1 MEVVQFPKLGL
12 EFNVSRVAFSIGGF
26 DIYWYGLLIGAG
38 LLLAMLFAL
47 KKSKEFGL
55 DQNKFIDV
63 IIVGIIGGVIGA
75 RLYYVAFSPRD
86 DFSTLRS
93 ILDIR
98 NGGMGFYGA
107 VIGGVLFAV
116 IMAKI
121 RKVKILPV
129 MDLVGI
135 GFLLGQGI
143 GRWGN
148 FANQEAFGTNTDL
161 PWGMHSE
168 AIQRYIYMHSEEL
181 AERGIRVF
189 QYSPVHPTFLYESLW
204 CILGFILLTAYI
216 KHRKFDGEIFLM
228 FLFWNGFLRM
238 FIEGLRLDSLY
249 IGNVR
254 VSQLLA
260 ALMAFGALAAII
272 LIRNK
277 IKLSGNPDY
286 LKPYGHTAAWA
297 EEYRLILEKEEAE
310 KNKKK
315 SSKKNI
321 EEDAR
326 EGAVL
331 NGEDQ
336 EKPVA
341 EVDSGEEASDETS
354 EEPKSAEAESET
366 AAEAEEYIVG
376 PSELAE
382 AMPVSEPE
390 TEPVTAENA
399 EEEKPAEEIA
409 VPEEIIEEEK
419 TEETA
424 KEEKPETEAKAE
436 ETEAAPKKKTTRK
449 KSTGSQ
455 NGKEEAQ
462 KKSSGTSKKS
472 SAAKKTSEGSKK
484 SSDAK
489 KSSDTSKKSSTA
501 KKSSGSSKKSSGTK
515 KTEASEKTETP
526 KKRSSRSSKAKAA
539 PAADT
544 QESQGTEQDV

>member
-47 KKSKEFGL
+47 RKSKEFGL

-272 LIRNK
+272 LVRNK
-277 IKLSGNPDY
+277 IKLAGNPDY

-321 EEDAR
+321 EEDAV

-331 NGEDQ
+331 NGEEQ
-336 EKPVA
+336 EKPVEAA
-341 EVDSGEEASDETS
+341 ENAEEASEDISGEPVPAET
-354 EEPKSAEAESET
+354 EGET
-366 AAEAEEYIVG
+366 AETDEENDTVD

-382 AMPVSEPE
+382 ALPDSEPE
-390 TEPVTAENA
+390 LETAAAEGSA
-399 EEEKPAEEIA
+399 EEEKPVEETA
-409 VPEEIIEEEK
+409 APEEIKEEQK
-419 TEETA
+419 PEETV

-436 ETEAAPKKKTTRK
+436 ETEPAPKKKTTRK
-449 KSTGSQ
+449 KSTGDQSS
-455 NGKEEAQ
+455 KEGTQ
-462 KKSSGTSKKS
+462 KKSAGASKKS
-472 SAAKKTSEGSKK
+472 SAAKKSSDGAKKSSDGSKK
-484 SSDAK
+484 SSA
-489 KSSDTSKKSSTA
+489 T

-526 KKRSSRSSKAKAA
+526 KKKSSRSSKAKAA
-539 PAADT
+539 PAAETKET
-544 QESQGTEQDV
+544 QEIQQTEQDV